1 MAAPSPRQAG
11 PSRVSFISRITAF
24 PSRTISVVPYAPERL
39 SISGE
44 VMGMSPTMA
53 EALRTASI
61 DVPPA
66 LKRLSNTLEDIPKHP
81 IAEDLPE
88 SPRRANT
95 LFAAL
100 RIRRALQH
108 RKASIKAKTSEV
120 VNVAQA
126 NAERH
131 HKVLKRYKIRRMVD
145 PEDEAKLLKN
155 LSMLMVNP
163 HSMLYKLWQLVRI
176 AGVRLLIDG
185 LIAHVLVPPR

>member
-24 PSRTISVVPYAPERL
+24 PSRNISVVPYAPERL

-44 VMGMSPTMA
+44 AMGMSPTMA
-53 EALRTASI
+53 EALVLAST

-66 LKRLSNTLEDIPKHP
+66 LKRLSNTLEDIPPHP
-81 IAEDLPE
+81 IKEEAPE
-88 SPRRANT
+88 SPRGANT

-100 RIRRALQH
+100 RIRRAMQH
-108 RKASIKAKTSEV
+108 RKTSIKAKAPAV

-131 HKVLKRYKIRRMVD
+131 HKVLKRYKIRRMVNL
-145 PEDEAKLLKN
+145 EDEAKLLKN
-155 LSMLMVNP
+155 LSMLMFNP
-163 HSMLYKLWQLVRI
+163 HSILYKLWQLV
-176 AGVRLLIDG
+176 G
-185 LIAHVLVPPR
+185 P